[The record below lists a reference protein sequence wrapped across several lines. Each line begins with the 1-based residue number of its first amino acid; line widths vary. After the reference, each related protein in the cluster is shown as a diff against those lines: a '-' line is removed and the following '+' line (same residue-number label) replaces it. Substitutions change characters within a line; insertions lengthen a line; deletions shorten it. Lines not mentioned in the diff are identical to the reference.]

1 MAARFEC
8 TAHAARQILATVR
21 REGLANGIKVNPDGE
36 LDDSDRIHVLRED
49 GELSG
54 KALYCSPEAISVES
68 ADGQTVAHGPSW
80 SLEDMVDNFL
90 TRVRTEFSPGQAPAP
105 C

>member
-8 TAHAARQILATVR
+8 TAHAARQILTIVR
-21 REGLANGIKVNPDGE
+21 REGLASNIKVNPEGE
-36 LDDSDRIHVLRED
+36 LEDSDRIHVVLEN

-54 KALYCSPEAISVES
+54 NALYCSPESIVVES
-68 ADGQTVAHGPSW
+68 ADGKTVAHGPSW
-80 SLEDMVDNFL
+80 SLEDMVDNFMSCI
-90 TRVRTEFSPGQAPAP
+90 REEASAPALAP